1 MREFDDLYNSIV
13 ETNSYSMETIPS
25 IATYQRRRRTRRFM
39 DEVTYPVSGSMAEMY
54 LESDGMVDEEFDYW
68 PVIVGIRGEN
78 DGEY

>member
-25 IATYQRRRRTRRFM
+25 IATYQRRRMRRLM
-39 DEVTYPVSGSMAEMY
+39 DEVTYPTSDSMAEMY
-54 LESDGMVDEEFDYW
+54 LESDGTVDEEFDYW
-68 PVIVGIRGEN
+68 SVIAGTGGQS

>member
-39 DEVTYPVSGSMAEMY
+39 DEVTYPASGSMAEMY

-68 PVIVGIRGEN
+68 PVIVGMRGEN

>member
-25 IATYQRRRRTRRFM
+25 IATYQRRRMRRLM
-39 DEVTYPVSGSMAEMY
+39 DEVTYPTSGSMAEMC
-54 LESDGMVDEEFDYW
+54 LESDGTVDEEFDYW
-68 PVIVGIRGEN
+68 PVIVGMGGQS